1 MDSSRQVY
9 RLQRGLW
16 NWVPSLLETK
26 AQLVGDPQGTSMVS
40 PRAHSA
46 CEARSLFSGI
56 HTGFPLYMLSLGQ
69 SWVSCVK
76 LSQVP
81 GTPRKAVRD
90 KGTIKKSSVLYDLLG
105 HKGQKMPEKCQKS
118 TGRLDVVVLTPKPRT
133 WDVEAG
139 GLGIQGNPQLSV

>member
-16 NWVPSLLETK
+16 RPNWVPSLLEMK
-26 AQLVGDPQGTSMVS
+26 AQLVGDPRGTSTVS
-40 PRAHSA
+40 PRAHGS
-46 CEARSLFSGI
+46 CEGRSLLSGI
-56 HTGFPLYMLSLGQ
+56 HIGFPLYTLSLGR
-69 SWVSCVK
+69 SWVPCVK

-81 GTPRKAVRD
+81 GTPRKAFRD
-90 KGTIKKSSVLYDLLG
+90 RGTIKKSSVFYDLLG

-118 TGRLDVVVLTPKPRT
+118 TGRSDVVALIPKPRI

-139 GLGIQGNPQLSV
+139 GLGVQG